1 MRFLLLSAITEKTK
15 THPNEKRV
23 DAPLA
28 EGLLT
33 TVRLAY
39 GEEVC
44 EAGGSVFDDIG
55 AFCQARDRAV
65 SAKNSTAKE
74 AQAAAVTYATYL
86 AILTALERPLG
97 DALGDI
103 DEKFLPKLPFGWR
116 SALEKDAEA
125 KMSLLHLERG
135 ASVDPLDQCESRR
148 LSAAPTPSGAAL
160 WNLAMANASSGALLP
175 RDSEEEVKK
184 ATRHFQVAAGAL
196 DELATLGLVV
206 KIAGRDLRQNPGSM
220 GGCEQRLFTPL
231 AVNRQNPGSMGGWSK
246 PKPPPELEET
256 ACRCAQRLFTPLA
269 VNRPPPE
276 LEETT
281 AKPLSALMVAFA
293 QECLCR
299 MAELSGKAAG
309 TRAILGMGAV
319 DAFAAAAT
327 ALSSHGVDKAVKGW
341 ALVARQARQL

>member
-135 ASVDPLDQCESRR
+135 ASVDLYI
-148 LSAAPTPSGAAL
+148 SA
-160 WNLAMANASSGALLP
+160 
-175 RDSEEEVKK
+175 R
-184 ATRHFQVAAGAL
+184 AG
-196 DELATLGLVV
+196 V
-206 KIAGRDLRQNPGSM
+206 
-220 GGCEQRLFTPL
+220 
-231 AVNRQNPGSMGGWSK
+231 
-246 PKPPPELEET
+246 
-256 ACRCAQRLFTPLA
+256 
-269 VNRPPPE
+269 
-276 LEETT
+276 
-281 AKPLSALMVAFA
+281 
-293 QECLCR
+293 
-299 MAELSGKAAG
+299 
-309 TRAILGMGAV
+309 
-319 DAFAAAAT
+319 
-327 ALSSHGVDKAVKGW
+327 
-341 ALVARQARQL
+341 